1 MKTHLL
7 GLLLLIS
14 VSSSAQVV
22 WENHHSPVYA
32 YLSRMAQ
39 KGFIDLNDIIL
50 PINRIKILEHLDS
63 LSSKALSTIEK
74 EELSFYLQ
82 EYKASSPS
90 AKKERAALAQV

>member
-1 MKTHLL
+1 MKTLLL

-14 VSSSAQVV
+14 VASSAQVV

-63 LSSKALSTIEK
+63 LSSKSTFPDRKGGTFFLPAGIQSQQPFRQKGIE
-74 EELSFYLQ
+74 LF
-82 EYKASSPS
+82 
-90 AKKERAALAQV
+90 